1 LLTALLI
8 GIYNTA
14 NIGHDDASQPFISAR
29 KDLEGLLEKAES
41 MLSLQVDNKQFG
53 LPFEGLESEEEES
66 SRLRLES
73 RMHSYVTC
81 LMDLAPTLQQVMG
94 EKDVSLKDPRNASD
108 VATFHVSQAARQYVL
123 RIVDKYKN
131 ADHSLVERLGEANWQ
146 RYVRIQKQ
154 IQGTREGEGDDD
166 GEIGLTAKPTFVPL
180 SKFHDSGLGSSK
192 PARSSY
198 AASAASHT
206 SFASTQSD
214 APGGRLRV
222 PPTPPEVAQGLS
234 FACYICGDVLT
245 DVKNRIDWK

>member
-14 NIGHDDASQPFISAR
+14 NIGHGEASQPLISAR

-41 MLSLQVDNKQFG
+41 MLSLQVGNEQFG
-53 LPFEGLESEEEES
+53 LPSEGLEAAEEQN

-73 RMHSYVTC
+73 RMHNYVTC
-81 LMDLAPTLQQVMG
+81 LMDLAPTFQQVMG
-94 EKDVSLKDPRNASD
+94 EKDVSLEDPRNASD
-108 VATFHVSQAARQYVL
+108 IVTFHVSHAARQYVL

-131 ADHSLVERLGEANWQ
+131 VDHGLAERLGEANWQ
-146 RYVRIQKQ
+146 RYVRIQSQ
-154 IQGTREGEGDDD
+154 IQSTREGEGGDH
-166 GEIGLTAKPTFVPL
+166 GEIGPTARSTFVPL

-234 FACYICGDVLT
+234 FTCYICGGVLT

>member
-1 LLTALLI
+1 VLTALLI

-14 NIGHDDASQPFISAR
+14 NIGRSEASQPLISAR
-29 KDLEGLLEKAES
+29 KGLEGLLEKAGS
-41 MLSLQVDNKQFG
+41 MLSLEVGSEQFG
-53 LPFEGLESEEEES
+53 LPSEGFETGEEQN

-73 RMHSYVTC
+73 RMHNYVTC

-94 EKDVSLKDPRNASD
+94 EKDVSLEDPRNASD
-108 VATFHVSQAARQYVL
+108 IATFHVSQAARQYVL
-123 RIVDKYKN
+123 RIVDKYRN
-131 ADHSLVERLGEANWQ
+131 VDYGLAERLGEANWQ
-146 RYVRIQKQ
+146 RYVRIQCQ
-154 IQGTREGEGDDD
+154 IQSTREGEGDDQ
-166 GEIGLTAKPTFVPL
+166 GEIGLTAQSTFVPL
-180 SKFHDSGLGSSK
+180 STFHDSGLGSSK

-214 APGGRLRV
+214 VPGGRLRV